1 MVTAD
6 DIASGFKVEKLM
18 AENYHSWTFSMTM
31 LLLGKDLWDI
41 VNGTETLSESAN
53 ATERS
58 KLKKRENL
66 ALATVCLSIST
77 NLQIYVRSAESAKA
91 AWENLSK
98 HFQQNSPSRKI
109 VYCRKL
115 YSAQM
120 ERGTS
125 MINDINY
132 IKTL

>member
-58 KLKKRENL
+58 KFKK
-66 ALATVCLSIST
+66 A
-77 NLQIYVRSAESAKA
+77 
-91 AWENLSK
+91 
-98 HFQQNSPSRKI
+98 
-109 VYCRKL
+109 
-115 YSAQM
+115 
-120 ERGTS
+120 
-125 MINDINY
+125 
-132 IKTL
+132 